1 MSGAP
6 SWSRSRPG
14 SPRLEESRREL
25 AHLTRAF
32 KAASSRDAGPAGSL
46 NSMPKRRSSQ
56 SPGHWHGTHR
66 ILTMSCHVR
75 DIAASTPAMSAAAT
89 QSSWFLDAPDCH
101 ERKVRQ
107 QIRCR
112 FRTARNA
119 PLPPR
124 SSRWRAPDLASLGS
138 LVSHRH
144 VGSRMTE
151 TSHQFFGRCALPG
164 GKRGGHTS
172 KPVKGEALQAEG
184 RDGRPPNI
192 STEIGRGQDAASR
205 SHEDQTVRPW
215 L

>member
-46 NSMPKRRSSQ
+46 SSMPKRSSSQ

-66 ILTMSCHVR
+66 ILTMSCQRHCC
-75 DIAASTPAMSAAAT
+75 ITPAMSAAST
-89 QSSWFLDAPDCH
+89 QSSWFLDAPDCMSGRSDSRSVAGFRGRH
-101 ERKVRQ
+101 GMRRCLLAHRVGERP
-107 QIRCR
+107 I
-112 FRTARNA
+112 
-119 PLPPR
+119 
-124 SSRWRAPDLASLGS
+124 SRSLGS

-164 GKRGGHTS
+164 G
-172 KPVKGEALQAEG
+172 
-184 RDGRPPNI
+184 
-192 STEIGRGQDAASR
+192 
-205 SHEDQTVRPW
+205 
-215 L
+215 

>member
-1 MSGAP
+1 
-6 SWSRSRPG
+6 
-14 SPRLEESRREL
+14 
-25 AHLTRAF
+25 
-32 KAASSRDAGPAGSL
+32 
-46 NSMPKRRSSQ
+46 
-56 SPGHWHGTHR
+56 
-66 ILTMSCHVR
+66 MSCQRHCCINPRNVGR
-75 DIAASTPAMSAAAT
+75 IHA
-89 QSSWFLDAPDCH
+89 SSWFLDAPDCH

-112 FRTARNA
+112 FPRTPRIA
-119 PLPPR
+119 PSPLAHRVGERPIPR
-124 SSRWRAPDLASLGS
+124 SLGS

-164 GKRGGHTS
+164 GKRGGHSS

-192 STEIGRGQDAASR
+192 STEIGRGQDAAPR
-205 SHEDQTVRPW
+205 SDEDQTVRPW